1 MGDNKKYTLE
11 PWVSSRESDQN
22 QTAKYKYLLTLSAL
36 GVVYGDIG
44 TSPLY
49 ALKESFHH
57 AHNIGISSNNIFGI
71 LSLIFWSLIIVISL
85 KYLRYVLKA
94 DNRGEG
100 GILAL
105 TALVTPR
112 TDKHASKR
120 KNLIRLGLFGTA
132 LLYGDGMITPSIS
145 VLSAVEGLELITP
158 VFSPYIIPITIAI
171 IIGLF
176 SVQKYGT
183 EIVGK
188 VFGPLTLFWFLT
200 LGGLGI
206 YNILKEPS
214 VLMAMNPYYAFQ
226 FFAVNQW
233 DGFFVLGSVFLVVTG
248 GEALYSDL
256 GHFGRQPILRAWF
269 MVVLPCLVLNYFG
282 QGALLT
288 HDPSAA
294 RNPFFLMAPSWML
307 TPLVILATIS
317 TVIAS
322 QALITGV
329 FSITM
334 QAVQLG
340 YIPRVL
346 IEHTSA
352 KEFGQI
358 YVKSMNRILM
368 VACIL
373 LVFFFKTS
381 SNLAAAYGIAVT
393 TTMGVT
399 TILFYLV
406 ARQKWR
412 WSKLK
417 AGSICGFFLFIDLS
431 FWGANLVKVLD
442 GGWVPLAVGVF
453 IFIMMT
459 TWKKGR
465 KLLGQR
471 IRDEVIPLSLFL
483 DKIDREKPYRNPG
496 VAIYMA
502 SGLKDTPYALIQSY
516 EHYRSI
522 HHRLIFL
529 SVVTEEIPQ
538 VPQSRRVEV
547 NDIGHGCFTVFIHY
561 GYMER
566 PNIPKELDQ
575 LQVGDIQMNPNEATY
590 FIGKEKLFATDKPG
604 MALWREKLFAFQTA
618 NAQDATTFF
627 QLPRKRVMEIG
638 VQVEL

>member
-1 MGDNKKYTLE
+1 MSAKPENE
-11 PWVSSRESDQN
+11 QN
-22 QTAKYKYLLTLSAL
+22 QTNRYKYLLALSAL

-49 ALKESFHH
+49 ALKEAFHH
-57 AHNIGISSNNIFGI
+57 GHNIGLSENNVFGI
-71 LSLIFWSLIIVISL
+71 LSLIFWSLIIVISI

-94 DNRGEG
+94 DNKGEG

-112 TDKHASKR
+112 SDKHLSKR
-120 KNLIRLGLFGTA
+120 RNLIRLGLFGTA

-158 VFSPYIIPITIAI
+158 VFSPYIIPITCLILV
-171 IIGLF
+171 GLF

-183 EIVGK
+183 ELVGK
-188 VFGPLTLFWFLT
+188 IFGPLTLFWFLT
-200 LGGLGI
+200 LGALGI
-206 YNILKEPS
+206 YNIIKVPM
-214 VLMAMNPYYAFQ
+214 VLVSMNPWYAYQ
-226 FFAVNQW
+226 FFAINTW

-256 GHFGRQPILRAWF
+256 GHFGRQPIQRAWF
-269 MVVLPCLVLNYFG
+269 YIVLPCLILNYFG
-282 QGALLT
+282 QGALIT
-288 HDPSAA
+288 HNPLAA
-294 RNPFFLMAPSWML
+294 KNPFFLMAPPWML
-307 TPLVILATIS
+307 TPLVILATLS

-358 YVKSMNRILM
+358 YVKSMNRMLM
-368 VACIL
+368 IACIL
-373 LVFFFKTS
+373 LVIFFKTS

-393 TTMGVT
+393 TTMGIT
-399 TILFYLV
+399 TVLFYLV

-412 WSKLK
+412 WSKFK
-417 AGSICGFFLFIDLS
+417 AGTICGFFLIVDLS
-431 FWGANLVKVLD
+431 FWGANLVKILD
-442 GGWVPLAVGVF
+442 GGWVPLAVGVL

-471 IRDEVIPLSLFL
+471 IRAEVIPLSLFL
-483 DKIDREKPYRNPG
+483 DKIDREKPFRNPG
-496 VAIYMA
+496 IAIYMA

-516 EHYRSI
+516 EHYKSI
-522 HHRLIFL
+522 HQRLIFL
-529 SVVTEEIPQ
+529 SVVTEQIPQ
-538 VPQSRRVEV
+538 VPQSRRIEV

-575 LQVGDIQMNPNEATY
+575 LMIGDMLLNPNEATY

-604 MALWREKLFAFQTA
+604 MAIWREKLFAFQTA

>member
-1 MGDNKKYTLE
+1 M
-11 PWVSSRESDQN
+11 
-22 QTAKYKYLLTLSAL
+22 ALSAL

-57 AHNIGISSNNIFGI
+57 AHNIGISHDNIFGI

-94 DNRGEG
+94 DNKGEG

-171 IIGLF
+171 LVGLF

-183 EIVGK
+183 DAVGK
-188 VFGPLTLFWFLT
+188 IFGPLTLFWFLT
-200 LGGLGI
+200 LGSLGI
-206 YNILKEPS
+206 YNIIKEPT
-214 VLMAMNPYYAFQ
+214 VLMAINPYYAIH
-226 FFAVNQW
+226 FFIENSW
-233 DGFFVLGSVFLVVTG
+233 NGFLVLGSVFLVVTG

-256 GHFGRQPILRAWF
+256 GHFGRQPIQRAWF
-269 MVVLPCLVLNYFG
+269 GVVLPCLVLNYFG

-288 HDPSAA
+288 HNPLAA
-294 RNPFFLMAPSWML
+294 KNPFFLMAPNWML
-307 TPLVILATIS
+307 TPLVILATLS

-346 IEHTSA
+346 IEHTSE

-412 WSKLK
+412 WSRLK
-417 AGSICGFFLFIDLS
+417 ASVICGFFLVIDLS
-431 FWGANLVKVLD
+431 FWGANLLKIVD
-442 GGWVPLAVGVF
+442 GGWVPLAVGVL

-465 KLLGQR
+465 KLLAQR

-483 DKIDREKPYRNPG
+483 DRIDAEKPYRNPG
-496 VAIYMA
+496 IAIYMA

-516 EHYRSI
+516 EHYKSI
-522 HHRLIFL
+522 HEHLIFL

-547 NDIGHGCFTVFIHY
+547 NSIGHGCYTVFIHY

-566 PNIPKELDQ
+566 PNIPKELDG
-575 LQVGDIQMNPNEATY
+575 LQIGNILLDPLEATY
-590 FIGKEKLFATDKPG
+590 FIGKERLFATEKPG
-604 MALWREKLFAFQTA
+604 MAIWREKLFAFLTA

-627 QLPRKRVMEIG
+627 QLPRKRVMEVG

>member
-1 MGDNKKYTLE
+1 MSGSGDKQQHHTKM
-11 PWVSSRESDQN
+11 
-22 QTAKYKYLLTLSAL
+22 YKYMMALSAL

-57 AHNIGISSNNIFGI
+57 THNIILNQDNIFGI
-71 LSLIFWSLIIVISL
+71 LSLIFWSLIIVISI
-85 KYLRYVLKA
+85 KYLRYVLLA
-94 DNRGEG
+94 DNKGEG

-105 TALVTPR
+105 TALVTP
-112 TDKHASKR
+112 KNEKQSSHR

-132 LLYGDGMITPSIS
+132 LLYGDGMITPAIS

-158 VFSPYIIPITIAI
+158 VFSPYILPITIAI
-171 IIGLF
+171 LIGLF

-183 EIVGK
+183 ELVGK
-188 VFGPLTLFWFLT
+188 IFGPLTLFWFLV
-200 LGGLGI
+200 LGSLGI
-206 YNILKEPS
+206 LNIVKVPM
-214 VLMAMNPYYAFQ
+214 VLMSINPYYALN
-226 FFAVNQW
+226 FFIQNSW
-233 DGFFVLGSVFLVVTG
+233 SGFFVLGSVFLVVTG

-256 GHFGRQPILRAWF
+256 GHFGRQPIQRAWF
-269 MVVLPCLVLNYFG
+269 FVVLPCLVLNYFG
-282 QGALLT
+282 QGALISQNPL
-288 HDPSAA
+288 AA
-294 RNPFFLMAPSWML
+294 KNPFFLMAPSWML
-307 TPLVILATIS
+307 TPLVILATLS

-346 IEHTSA
+346 IEHTSE

-358 YVKSMNRILM
+358 YVKSMNQMLM

-393 TTMGVT
+393 STMGIT

-406 ARQKWR
+406 ARHKWH
-412 WSKLK
+412 WSIAK
-417 AGSICGFFLFIDLS
+417 AGLICGFFLIIDLA
-431 FWGANLVKVLD
+431 FWGANLVKVLA
-442 GGWVPLAVGVF
+442 GGWVPLAVGLF
-453 IFIMMT
+453 IFVMMT

-465 KLLGQR
+465 KLLADR
-471 IRDEVIPLSLFL
+471 IRSDVIPLSTFL
-483 DKIDREKPYRNPG
+483 EKLDQAKPYRNPG
-496 VAIYMA
+496 IAIYMA
-502 SGLKDTPYALIQSY
+502 SGLKDTPYALIQNF
-516 EHYRSI
+516 EHYKSV
-522 HHRLIFL
+522 HEHLIFL
-529 SVVTEEIPQ
+529 SVVTEEIP
-538 VPQSRRVEV
+538 RVLQEKRIEV
-547 NDIGHGCFTVFIHY
+547 KSIGHGCYTVYIHY

-566 PNIPKELDQ
+566 PNIPKELEN
-575 LQVGDIQMNPNEATY
+575 IQIGNMLLNPNEATY
-590 FIGKEKLFATDKPG
+590 FIGKERLFATEFPG
-604 MALWREKLFAFQTA
+604 MAIWREKLFAFQNA

>member
-1 MGDNKKYTLE
+1 MSARQDEKNLST
-11 PWVSSRESDQN
+11 R
-22 QTAKYKYLLTLSAL
+22 YKYLMALSAL

-57 AHNIGISSNNIFGI
+57 GHNIGITHDNIFGI

-94 DNRGEG
+94 DNKGEG

-112 TDKHASKR
+112 TDKHATKR

-171 IIGLF
+171 LIGLF

-183 EIVGK
+183 DAVGK
-188 VFGPLTLFWFLT
+188 IFGPLTLFWFLT

-206 YNILKEPS
+206 YNIVKEPS
-214 VLMAMNPYYAFQ
+214 VLMAINPYYAFR
-226 FFAVNQW
+226 FFAENQW
-233 DGFFVLGSVFLVVTG
+233 NGFLVLGSVFLVVTG

-256 GHFGRQPILRAWF
+256 GHFGRQPIQRAWF
-269 MVVLPCLVLNYFG
+269 GVVLPCLVLNYFG

-288 HDPSAA
+288 HNPLAA
-294 RNPFFLMAPSWML
+294 KNPFFLMAPSWML
-307 TPLVILATIS
+307 TPLVILATLS

-346 IEHTSA
+346 IEHTSE

-358 YVKSMNRILM
+358 YVKSMNRLLM

-393 TTMGVT
+393 TTMGIT

-412 WSKLK
+412 WSRWK
-417 AGSICGFFLFIDLS
+417 AGLICGFFLIIDLS
-431 FWGANLVKVLD
+431 FWGANLLKVVD

-453 IFIMMT
+453 IFVMMT

-465 KLLGQR
+465 KLLAQR

-483 DKIDREKPYRNPG
+483 DKIDTQKPYRNPG
-496 VAIYMA
+496 IAIYMA

-516 EHYRSI
+516 EHYKSI
-522 HHRLIFL
+522 HEHLIFL

-547 NDIGHGCFTVFIHY
+547 NSIGHGCYTVYVHY

-566 PNIPKELDQ
+566 PNIPKELDG
-575 LQVGDIQMNPNEATY
+575 LQIGNILLNPNEATY
-590 FIGKEKLFATDKPG
+590 FIGKERLFATEKPG
-604 MALWREKLFAFQTA
+604 MAIWREKLFAFQTA

-627 QLPRKRVMEIG
+627 QLPRKRVMEVG

>member
-1 MGDNKKYTLE
+1 
-11 PWVSSRESDQN
+11 VSVRECEQDH
-22 QTAKYKYLLTLSAL
+22 TTRYKYLMTLSAL

-57 AHNIGISSNNIFGI
+57 AHNIGISINNIFGI
-71 LSLIFWSLIIVISL
+71 LSLIFWSLLIVISL

-94 DNRGEG
+94 DNKGEG

-120 KNLIRLGLFGTA
+120 KNIIRLGLFGTA

-171 IIGLF
+171 LIGLF

-183 EIVGK
+183 EMVGK

-206 YNILKEPS
+206 YNIIKEPS
-214 VLMAMNPYYAFQ
+214 VLMAMNPYYAYQ
-226 FFAVNQW
+226 FFAVNTW

-269 MVVLPCLVLNYFG
+269 FVVLPCLVLNYFG

-288 HDPSAA
+288 HNPLAA
-294 RNPFFLMAPSWML
+294 KNPFFLMAPSWML
-307 TPLVILATIS
+307 TPLVILATLS

-352 KEFGQI
+352 KAFGQI
-358 YVKSMNRILM
+358 YVKSMNRMLM
-368 VACIL
+368 IACIL

-393 TTMGVT
+393 TTMGIT

-412 WSKLK
+412 WSRRK
-417 AGSICGFFLFIDLS
+417 AGLICGFFLIIDLS

-442 GGWVPLAVGVF
+442 GGWVPLAVGLF

-496 VAIYMA
+496 IAIYMA

-516 EHYRSI
+516 EHYKSI
-522 HHRLIFL
+522 HNRLIFL

-538 VPQSRRVEV
+538 VPQSRRVGV

-566 PNIPKELDQ
+566 PNIPQELDQ
-575 LQVGDIQMNPNEATY
+575 LQIGDILLNPNEATY

>member
-1 MGDNKKYTLE
+1 MSARHDDENQ
-11 PWVSSRESDQN
+11 SSR
-22 QTAKYKYLLTLSAL
+22 YKFLMALSAL

-49 ALKESFHH
+49 ALKEAFHH
-57 AHNIGISSNNIFGI
+57 GHNIGLSQNNIFGI
-71 LSLIFWSLIIVISL
+71 LSLIFWSLILVISI

-94 DNRGEG
+94 DNKGEG

-120 KNLIRLGLFGTA
+120 RNLIRLGLFGTA
-132 LLYGDGMITPSIS
+132 LLYGDGMITPAIS

-171 IIGLF
+171 LIGLF

-183 EIVGK
+183 EVVGK

-200 LGGLGI
+200 LGGLGF
-206 YNILKEPS
+206 YNILKEPA
-214 VLMAMNPYYAFQ
+214 VLMSINPYYAFN
-226 FFAVNQW
+226 FFATNTW

-256 GHFGRQPILRAWF
+256 GHFGRQPIQRAWF
-269 MVVLPCLVLNYFG
+269 WVVLPCLVLNYFG

-288 HDPSAA
+288 HNPLAA
-294 RNPFFLMAPSWML
+294 KNPFFLMAPPWML
-307 TPLVILATIS
+307 TPLVILATLS

-346 IEHTSA
+346 IEHTSE

-358 YVKSMNRILM
+358 YVKSMNRMLM

-417 AGSICGFFLFIDLS
+417 AGVICGFFLMIDLS
-431 FWGANLVKVLD
+431 FWGANLVKILD
-442 GGWVPLAVGVF
+442 GGWVPLAVGLF

-483 DKIDREKPYRNPG
+483 NKIDREKPFRNPG
-496 VAIYMA
+496 MAVYMA

-516 EHYRSI
+516 EHYKTL
-522 HHRLIFL
+522 HERLIFL

-566 PNIPKELDQ
+566 PNIPKEIDQ
-575 LQVGDIQMNPNEATY
+575 LLVGDMLLDAYAVTY

>member
-1 MGDNKKYTLE
+1 MSVHAEN
-11 PWVSSRESDQN
+11 DQN
-22 QTAKYKYLLTLSAL
+22 HKKMYKYMLALSAL

-57 AHNIGISSNNIFGI
+57 AHNITLTQNNIYGI
-71 LSLIFWSLIIVISL
+71 LSLIFWSLITVISI
-85 KYLRYVLKA
+85 KYLRYVLLA
-94 DNRGEG
+94 DNKGEG

-120 KNLIRLGLFGTA
+120 KNIIRLGLFGTA
-132 LLYGDGMITPSIS
+132 LLYGDGMITPAIS

-158 VFSPYIIPITIAI
+158 VFSPYILPITIAI
-171 IIGLF
+171 LIGLF

-183 EIVGK
+183 ETVGK
-188 VFGPLTLFWFLT
+188 IFGPLTLFWFLV

-206 YNILKEPS
+206 YNIIQVPS
-214 VLMAMNPYYAFQ
+214 VLMSMNPYYAFQ
-226 FFAVNQW
+226 FFIENSW
-233 DGFFVLGSVFLVVTG
+233 NGFFVLGSVFLVVTG

-256 GHFGRQPILRAWF
+256 GHFGRHPIQRAWF
-269 MVVLPCLVLNYFG
+269 FVVLPCLVLNYFG

-288 HDPSAA
+288 HNPLAA
-294 RNPFFLMAPSWML
+294 KNPFFLMAPNWML
-307 TPLVILATIS
+307 TPLVILATLS

-346 IEHTSA
+346 IEHTSE

-358 YVKSMNRILM
+358 YVKSMNQILM

-393 TTMGVT
+393 TTMGIT

-412 WSKLK
+412 WSRAK
-417 AGSICGFFLFIDLS
+417 AGFLCGFFLIIDMA

-442 GGWVPLAVGVF
+442 GGWVPLAVGLF

-465 KLLGQR
+465 KLLAER
-471 IRDEVIPLSLFL
+471 IRGDVIPLSIFL
-483 DKIDREKPYRNPG
+483 EKLETTKPYRNPG
-496 VAIYMA
+496 IAIYMA
-502 SGLKDTPYALIQSY
+502 SGLKDTPYALIQNF
-516 EHYRSI
+516 EHYKSV
-522 HHRLIFL
+522 HEHLVFL
-529 SVVTEEIPQ
+529 SVVTEEIPR
-538 VPQSRRVEV
+538 VPQLRRIEV
-547 NDIGHGCFTVFIHY
+547 NSIGHGCYTVFVHY

-575 LQVGDIQMNPNEATY
+575 IKIGNIRLNPLEATY
-590 FIGKEKLFATDKPG
+590 FIGKERLFATDTPG
-604 MALWREKLFAFQTA
+604 MAIWREKLFAFQTT

-638 VQVEL
+638 VHVEL

>member
-1 MGDNKKYTLE
+1 M
-11 PWVSSRESDQN
+11 SSRESEQN
-22 QTAKYKYLLTLSAL
+22 QTTKYKYLMALSAL

-57 AHNIGISSNNIFGI
+57 AHNIGITPNNIYGI
-71 LSLIFWSLIIVISL
+71 LSLIFWSLVIVISL

-132 LLYGDGMITPSIS
+132 LLYGDGMITPAIS

-171 IIGLF
+171 LIGLF

-188 VFGPLTLFWFLT
+188 IFGPLTLFWFLT
-200 LGGLGI
+200 LGSLGL
-206 YNILKEPS
+206 YNILKEPT
-214 VLMAMNPYYAFQ
+214 VLMAINPFYAYQ
-226 FFAVNQW
+226 FFAVNTW

-256 GHFGRQPILRAWF
+256 GHFGRQPIMRAWF
-269 MVVLPCLVLNYFG
+269 IVVLPCLVLNYFG

-288 HDPSAA
+288 HNPLAA
-294 RNPFFLMAPSWML
+294 KNPFFLMAPSWML
-307 TPLVILATIS
+307 TPLVILATLS

-358 YVKSMNRILM
+358 YVKSMNRMLM
-368 VACIL
+368 FACIL

-399 TILFYLV
+399 TVLFYLV

-417 AGSICGFFLFIDLS
+417 AGTICGFFLVVDLA
-431 FWGANLVKVLD
+431 FWSANLVKVLD
-442 GGWVPLAVGVF
+442 GGWVPLAVGLF
-453 IFIMMT
+453 IFVMMT

-496 VAIYMA
+496 IAIYMA

-516 EHYRSI
+516 EHYKSI
-522 HHRLIFL
+522 HNRLIFL

-547 NDIGHGCFTVFIHY
+547 NDVGHGCYTVFIHY

-575 LQVGDIQMNPNEATY
+575 LQVGDIKMNPNEATY
-590 FIGKEKLFATDKPG
+590 FIGKERLFATDQPG
-604 MALWREKLFAFQTA
+604 MALWRERLFAFQTA

>member
-1 MGDNKKYTLE
+1 MSAK
-11 PWVSSRESDQN
+11 ESDHN
-22 QTAKYKYLLTLSAL
+22 QTSKYKFLLTLSAL

-94 DNRGEG
+94 DNKGEG

-112 TDKHASKR
+112 TEKHASKR

-206 YNILKEPS
+206 FNIIKEPS

-226 FFAVNQW
+226 FFAVNSW

-256 GHFGRQPILRAWF
+256 GHFGRQPIIRAWF
-269 MVVLPCLVLNYFG
+269 LVVLPCLVLNYFG
-282 QGALLT
+282 QGALLS
-288 HDPSAA
+288 HNPAA
-294 RNPFFLMAPSWML
+294 VKNPFFLMAPSWML
-307 TPLVILATIS
+307 TPLVILATLS

-393 TTMGVT
+393 TTMAVT

-417 AGSICGFFLFIDLS
+417 AGTICGFFLLIDLA

-442 GGWVPLAVGVF
+442 GGWVPLAVGIF

-516 EHYRSI
+516 EHYKSI
-522 HHRLIFL
+522 HRRLIFL

-547 NDIGHGCFTVFIHY
+547 NDVGHGCFTVFIHY

>member
-1 MGDNKKYTLE
+1 M
-11 PWVSSRESDQN
+11 
-22 QTAKYKYLLTLSAL
+22 TAKVENEETETNRYKYLLALSAL

-49 ALKESFHH
+49 ALKEAFHQG
-57 AHNIGISSNNIFGI
+57 HNIGLSENNIFGI
-71 LSLIFWSLIIVISL
+71 LSLIFWALIIVISI
-85 KYLRYVLKA
+85 KYLKYVLKA
-94 DNRGEG
+94 DNKGEG

-112 TDKHASKR
+112 SDKHIRKR
-120 KNLIRLGLFGTA
+120 KHLIRLGLFGTA
-132 LLYGDGMITPSIS
+132 LLYGDGMITPAIS
-145 VLSAVEGLELITP
+145 VLSAVEGLEIVTP
-158 VFSPYIIPITIAI
+158 VFAPYIIPITVAI
-171 IIGLF
+171 LVGLF

-188 VFGPLTLFWFLT
+188 IFGPLMLFWFLT
-200 LGGLGI
+200 IGGLGI
-206 YNILKEPS
+206 YNIIKVPE
-214 VLMAMNPYYAFQ
+214 VLVSINPFYAYQ
-226 FFAVNQW
+226 FFAINTW

-256 GHFGRQPILRAWF
+256 GHFGRQPIIRAWF
-269 MVVLPCLVLNYFG
+269 FLVLPCLILCYFG
-282 QGALLT
+282 QGALIM
-288 HDPSAA
+288 HDPLAA
-294 RNPFFLMAPSWML
+294 KNPFFLMAPSWML
-307 TPLVILATIS
+307 TPLVILATLS
-317 TVIAS
+317 AVIAS

-346 IEHTSA
+346 IEHTSIRA
-352 KEFGQI
+352 FGQI

-368 VACIL
+368 IACIMF
-373 LVFFFKTS
+373 VVVFKTS

-412 WSKLK
+412 WSRLK
-417 AGSICGFFLFIDLS
+417 AGSLCGIFLIIDLS
-431 FWGANLVKVLD
+431 FWGANLVKILD
-442 GGWVPLAVGVF
+442 GGWVPLAVGMF
-453 IFIMMT
+453 IFILMT

-483 DKIDREKPYRNPG
+483 EKIDREKPFRNPG
-496 VAIYMA
+496 VAIFMA

-516 EHYRSI
+516 EHYKTI
-522 HHRLIFL
+522 HSRLIFL

-538 VPQSRRVEV
+538 VPKSRRIEV

-575 LQVGDIQMNPNEATY
+575 LKVGDMLINPLEATY
-590 FIGKEKLFATDKPG
+590 FIGKEKLFATERPG

>member
-1 MGDNKKYTLE
+1 MSAKAENE
-11 PWVSSRESDQN
+11 QS
-22 QTAKYKYLLTLSAL
+22 QTNRYKFLLALSAL

-49 ALKESFHH
+49 ALKEAFHH
-57 AHNIGISSNNIFGI
+57 GHNIGLSENNVYGI
-71 LSLIFWSLIIVISL
+71 LSLIFWSLIIVISI

-94 DNRGEG
+94 DNKGEG

-112 TDKHASKR
+112 SDKHLSKR
-120 KNLIRLGLFGTA
+120 RNLIRLGLFGTA
-132 LLYGDGMITPSIS
+132 LLYGDGMITPAIS

-158 VFSPYIIPITIAI
+158 VFSPYIIPITCLILV
-171 IIGLF
+171 GLF

-183 EIVGK
+183 EVVGK
-188 VFGPLTLFWFLT
+188 IFGPLTLFWFLT
-200 LGGLGI
+200 LGALGI
-206 YNILKEPS
+206 YNIIKVPM
-214 VLMAMNPYYAFQ
+214 VLMSINPWYAYQ
-226 FFAVNQW
+226 FFAINTW

-256 GHFGRQPILRAWF
+256 GHFGRQPIRRAWF
-269 MVVLPCLVLNYFG
+269 FVVLPCLVLNYFG
-282 QGALLT
+282 QGALIT
-288 HDPSAA
+288 HNPLAA
-294 RNPFFLMAPSWML
+294 KNPFFLMAPSWML
-307 TPLVILATIS
+307 TPLVILATLS

-358 YVKSMNRILM
+358 YVKSMNRMLM
-368 VACIL
+368 IACIL
-373 LVFFFKTS
+373 LVIFFKTS

-417 AGSICGFFLFIDLS
+417 AGTICGFFLIVDLS

-442 GGWVPLAVGVF
+442 GGWVPLAVGVL

-483 DKIDREKPYRNPG
+483 DKIDREKPFRNPG
-496 VAIYMA
+496 IAIYMA

-516 EHYRSI
+516 EHYKSI
-522 HHRLIFL
+522 HQRLIFL
-529 SVVTEEIPQ
+529 SVVTEEIHQ

-547 NDIGHGCFTVFIHY
+547 NDIGHGCYTVFIHY

-575 LQVGDIQMNPNEATY
+575 LMIGDMLLNPLEATY